1 MNRKSQYVQCTE
13 VTCMLEGGGGGGMEE
28 NKSEVMK
35 RMGGTSRMDKRN
47 RKARKEGRKKERGR
61 MQEHTVAVSNTR
73 CVPIRLP

>member
-1 MNRKSQYVQCTE
+1 
-13 VTCMLEGGGGGGMEE
+13 MLEGGGRGKEE

-47 RKARKEGRKKERGR
+47 RGAGKEGRKKERGR
-61 MQEHTVAVSNTR
+61 TQVHTAAVSNTR

>member
-1 MNRKSQYVQCTE
+1 
-13 VTCMLEGGGGGGMEE
+13 MEE

-47 RKARKEGRKKERGR
+47 RGAGKEGRKKEKGR
-61 MQEHTVAVSNTR
+61 TEVHTAAVNNTR